1 MYVCRAGTFLEFLL
15 VLRFN
20 GTVKTQYTQ
29 HTCISQCPLVPHVKA
44 VSQVIFWHHGMFQLL
59 LCFHYFRQL
68 LTGVDQL
75 KLMSQVLT
83 SIDKISEDTN
93 H

>member
-20 GTVKTQYTQ
+20 GTVKTQ
-29 HTCISQCPLVPHVKA
+29 HTCMSQCPLVPHVKA